1 VITRED
7 KLDKFLNEFN
17 ELITFFVH
25 LFSIVDKKEKARHR
39 ATISQCYAL
48 RSIKESIKD
57 YKGITMKQLSDN
69 MGLATSTMT
78 RNIDKMVK
86 IGYLERIRGE
96 LDRRQVLIRLT
107 GKGKELVKNI
117 HESERYFTLKVVN
130 EIPETEWDNVL
141 HSMNLLLRAFQKRR
155 EAHIAVRKNQMRKS
169 QQ

>member
-1 VITRED
+1 MTTRED
-7 KLDKFLNEFN
+7 KLEKFLNEFN

-25 LFSIVDKKEKARHR
+25 LFSIVDKKEKARHQ

-48 RSIKESIKD
+48 RSIKD

-86 IGYLERIRGE
+86 IGYLERVRGE

-107 GKGKELVKNI
+107 GKGRELVKNI
-117 HESERYFTLKVVN
+117 QESERYFTLKVVN

-155 EAHIAVRKNQMRKS
+155 EAHMAVRKNQMRKS